1 MHIAPVWGILEL
13 RKQVNPMK
21 KQLDLSSSSLH
32 ILAMALMLC
41 DHLWATV
48 VPGNEWMTCIGR
60 LAFPIFAFLLVEGY
74 FHTRSVKKYALRLLI
89 GALISEIPFNLMY
102 IGAPFFPFHQNVL
115 WTLLIGLWLIH
126 LNEKVREASLSRRI
140 LRAASTLLLAFLLGT
155 LSFADYGAAGVL
167 TILVFYFFRGRTPAR
182 LLGQAVGLYYLNFEL
197 LKGLT
202 YQLPLFGGIL
212 EFPQQGFALLALLPI
227 WAYRGRKGLTGRW
240 FQYLCYGFYPAHM
253 LLLWLVRTL
262 M

>member
-1 MHIAPVWGILEL
+1 
-13 RKQVNPMK
+13 MK

-41 DHLWATV
+41 DHLWAMV

-102 IGAPFFPFHQNVL
+102 IGAPFLPFHQNVL

-140 LRAASTLLLAFLLGT
+140 LRAASTRFLISQEG
-155 LSFADYGAAGVL
+155 SL
-167 TILVFYFFRGRTPAR
+167 T
-182 LLGQAVGLYYLNFEL
+182 
-197 LKGLT
+197 
-202 YQLPLFGGIL
+202 
-212 EFPQQGFALLALLPI
+212 
-227 WAYRGRKGLTGRW
+227 
-240 FQYLCYGFYPAHM
+240 
-253 LLLWLVRTL
+253 
-262 M
+262 